1 MVDFMELRRLPFSQI
16 LQDRKIFTIFDEEFQ
31 KGMWLDVAALVGSES
46 SIDDAYKDGTIP
58 EKTLDHIVARLEEF
72 EQD

>member
-1 MVDFMELRRLPFSQI
+1 
-16 LQDRKIFTIFDEEFQ
+16 
-31 KGMWLDVAALVGSES
+31 MWLDVAALVGSES